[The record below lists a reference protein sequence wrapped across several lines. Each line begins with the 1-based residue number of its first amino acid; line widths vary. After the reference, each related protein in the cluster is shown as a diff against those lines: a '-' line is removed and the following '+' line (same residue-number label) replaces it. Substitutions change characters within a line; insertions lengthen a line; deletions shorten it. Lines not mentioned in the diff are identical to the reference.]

1 MTQDTE
7 EITLLDPLAQ
17 DQKILIDTNLLFL
30 ERAYHLMPLFLLA
43 CLGNLLMLA
52 IVAACL
58 VLLAERILV

>member
-1 MTQDTE
+1 MTQDTDE
-7 EITLLDPLAQ
+7 FISLDPMAQ

-30 ERAYHLMPLFLLA
+30 ERAYHLMPFFLLA

-58 VLLAERILV
+58 VLLAERILI